1 MQTFKFNDI
10 KIIFKS
16 RNLMKYIIIT
26 QTFPPRTGGMQTV
39 MTAIAKRLSTLEKTI
54 VFPDHF
60 VSKDNDISKE
70 NFSIYNNFTPKL
82 FRSFVKKLLA
92 YQTIENEDII
102 ICDSWKSINA
112 VPNIANKII
121 VLAHGQEYLSSN
133 KKYDLIKKSLT
144 RANHIICSSK
154 YTYDLIE
161 SLKITDTNKSII
173 PPTYSLEKI
182 NKRLEI
188 KTFKSS
194 NKVHIISITRLEERK
209 GIIPVLKSLGA
220 LKKSKSLKPFIW
232 DIFGIGDQKD
242 EIEEVI
248 KALNLAQYVKLKGA
262 ITNKDK
268 EYYLSI
274 ADLFI
279 MPSYKVEK
287 SIEGFGISYVEA
299 AAYSIPSIAGQ
310 EGGVTDA
317 VLDKKTGW
325 CINPMNQKQ
334 LSKVLLEAINNNKK
348 RELLGRQAQEEFL
361 NSFVGE
367 KVFRKFMKSIHS

>member
-39 MTAIAKRLSTLEKTI
+39 MTAIAKSLSTLEKTI

-325 CINPMNQKQ
+325 CVNPMNQKQ

-367 KVFRKFMKSIHS
+367 KVFRKFMKTIHS

>member
-133 KKYDLIKKSLT
+133 KKYDLIKKSLK

-220 LKKSKSLKPFIW
+220 LKKNKSLKPFIW

-248 KALNLAQYVKLKGA
+248 KALNLVQYVKLKGA

-325 CINPMNQKQ
+325 CVNPMNQKQ

>member
-248 KALNLAQYVKLKGA
+248 KTLNLAQYVKLKGA

-325 CINPMNQKQ
+325 CVNPMNQKQ

-367 KVFRKFMKSIHS
+367 KVFRKFMKSIYS

>member
-60 VSKDNDISKE
+60 VSKDHDISKE

-82 FRSFVKKLLA
+82 FRSFVKKLIA

-154 YTYDLIE
+154 YTFDLIK

-325 CINPMNQKQ
+325 CVNPMNQKQ

-367 KVFRKFMKSIHS
+367 KVFRKFMKTIHS

>member
-60 VSKDNDISKE
+60 VSKDHDISKE

-133 KKYDLIKKSLT
+133 KKYDLIKKSLR

-325 CINPMNQKQ
+325 CVNPMNQKQ

>member
-133 KKYDLIKKSLT
+133 KKYDLIKKSLK

-248 KALNLAQYVKLKGA
+248 KALNLVQYVKLKGA

-325 CINPMNQKQ
+325 CVNPMNQKQ

>member
-39 MTAIAKRLSTLEKTI
+39 MTAIAKSLSTLEKTI

-133 KKYDLIKKSLT
+133 KKYDLIKKSLR

-325 CINPMNQKQ
+325 CVNPMNQKQ

>member
-39 MTAIAKRLSTLEKTI
+39 MTAIAKKLSALEETL

-60 VSKDNDISKE
+60 VSKDHDISKE

-325 CINPMNQKQ
+325 CVNPMNQKQ

-367 KVFRKFMKSIHS
+367 KVFRKFMKTIHS

>member
-10 KIIFKS
+10 KIFFKS

-39 MTAIAKRLSTLEKTI
+39 MTAIAKKLSALEETL

-60 VSKDNDISKE
+60 VSKNHIISNE

-82 FRSFVKKLLA
+82 FRSFVKRLLA
-92 YQTIENEDII
+92 YQIIENEDII

-144 RANHIICSSK
+144 RAHHIICSSK

-220 LKKSKSLKPFIW
+220 LIKNKSLKPFVW
-232 DIFGIGDQKD
+232 DIFGIGDQKY
-242 EIEEVI
+242 EIEELI
-248 KALNLAQYVKLKGA
+248 KALNLSQYVKLKGA

-268 EYYLSI
+268 QYFLSI

-299 AAYSIPSIAGQ
+299 AAYAIPSIAGQ

-325 CINPMNQKQ
+325 CINPLNQKQ

-348 RELLGRQAQEEFL
+348 RELLGKQAQEEFL

-367 KVFRKFMKSIHS
+367 KVFRKFMKTIHS

>member
-1 MQTFKFNDI
+1 MQTFKSYDI
-10 KIIFKS
+10 KIFFKS
-16 RNLMKYIIIT
+16 RYLMKYIIIT

-182 NKRLEI
+182 KKRLET

-194 NKVHIISITRLEERK
+194 NKVYIISITRLEERK

-248 KALNLAQYVKLKGA
+248 KALNLVQYVKLKGA

-325 CINPMNQKQ
+325 CVNPMNQKQ

>member
-10 KIIFKS
+10 NIFFKS

-39 MTAIAKRLSTLEKTI
+39 MTAIAKKLSALEETL

-60 VSKDNDISKE
+60 VSKNHVISNE

-82 FRSFVKKLLA
+82 FRSFVKRLLA
-92 YQTIENEDII
+92 YQIIENEDII

-220 LKKSKSLKPFIW
+220 LTKNKSLKPFIW

-242 EIEEVI
+242 EIEEFI
-248 KALNLAQYVKLKGA
+248 KALNLSQYVKLKGA

-268 EYYLSI
+268 QYFLSI

-299 AAYSIPSIAGQ
+299 AAYAIPSIAGQ

-325 CINPMNQKQ
+325 CINPLNQKQ

-348 RELLGRQAQEEFL
+348 RELLGKQAQEEFL

-367 KVFRKFMKSIHS
+367 KVFRKFMKTIHS

>member
-10 KIIFKS
+10 KIFFKS

-39 MTAIAKRLSTLEKTI
+39 MTAIAKKLSALEETL

-60 VSKDNDISKE
+60 VSKNHIISNE

-92 YQTIENEDII
+92 YQIIENEDII

-220 LKKSKSLKPFIW
+220 LTKNKSLKPFIW

-242 EIEEVI
+242 EIEEFI
-248 KALNLAQYVKLKGA
+248 KALNLSQYVKLKGA

-268 EYYLSI
+268 QYFLSI

-299 AAYSIPSIAGQ
+299 AAYAIPSIAGQ

-325 CINPMNQKQ
+325 CINPLNQKQ

-348 RELLGRQAQEEFL
+348 RELLGKQAQEEFL

-367 KVFRKFMKSIHS
+367 KVFRKFMKTIHS

>member
-133 KKYDLIKKSLT
+133 KKYDLIKKSLK

-325 CINPMNQKQ
+325 CVNPMNQKQ

>member
-248 KALNLAQYVKLKGA
+248 KALNLVQYVKLKGA

-325 CINPMNQKQ
+325 CVNPMNQKQ

-367 KVFRKFMKSIHS
+367 KVFRKFMKTIHS

>member
-70 NFSIYNNFTPKL
+70 NFSIHNNFTPKL

-248 KALNLAQYVKLKGA
+248 KALNLVQYVKLKGA

-325 CINPMNQKQ
+325 CVNPMNQKQ

>member
-1 MQTFKFNDI
+1 V
-10 KIIFKS
+10 
-16 RNLMKYIIIT
+16 Y
-26 QTFPPRTGGMQTV
+26 
-39 MTAIAKRLSTLEKTI
+39 
-54 VFPDHF
+54 
-60 VSKDNDISKE
+60 
-70 NFSIYNNFTPKL
+70 
-82 FRSFVKKLLA
+82 
-92 YQTIENEDII
+92 
-102 ICDSWKSINA
+102 
-112 VPNIANKII
+112 
-121 VLAHGQEYLSSN
+121 
-133 KKYDLIKKSLT
+133 
-144 RANHIICSSK
+144 
-154 YTYDLIE
+154 
-161 SLKITDTNKSII
+161 
-173 PPTYSLEKI
+173 
-182 NKRLEI
+182 
-188 KTFKSS
+188 
-194 NKVHIISITRLEERK
+194 IISITRLEERK

-220 LKKSKSLKPFIW
+220 LKKNKSLKPFIW

-325 CINPMNQKQ
+325 CVKPMNQKQ

>member
-10 KIIFKS
+10 KKFLKS

-39 MTAIAKRLSTLEKTI
+39 MTAIAKKLSALEETL
-54 VFPDHF
+54 VFPDHL
-60 VSKDNDISKE
+60 VSKNHIISNE

-92 YQTIENEDII
+92 YQIIENEDII

-220 LKKSKSLKPFIW
+220 LTKNKSLKPFIW

-242 EIEEVI
+242 EIEEFI
-248 KALNLAQYVKLKGA
+248 KALNLSQYVKLKGA

-268 EYYLSI
+268 QYFLSI

-299 AAYSIPSIAGQ
+299 AAYAIPSIAGQ

-325 CINPMNQKQ
+325 CINPLNQKQ

-348 RELLGRQAQEEFL
+348 RELLGKQAQEEFL

-367 KVFRKFMKSIHS
+367 KVFRKFMKTIHS

>member
-133 KKYDLIKKSLT
+133 KKYDLIKKSLK

-220 LKKSKSLKPFIW
+220 LKKKKSLKPFIW

-325 CINPMNQKQ
+325 CVNPMNQKQ

-348 RELLGRQAQEEFL
+348 RELLGRQAQKEFL
-361 NSFVGE
+361 DSFVGE

>member
-39 MTAIAKRLSTLEKTI
+39 MTAIAKSLSTLEKTI

-325 CINPMNQKQ
+325 CVNPMNQKQ

>member
-70 NFSIYNNFTPKL
+70 NFSIHNNFTPKL

-325 CINPMNQKQ
+325 CVNPMNQKQ

-367 KVFRKFMKSIHS
+367 KVFRKFMKTIHS

>member
-10 KIIFKS
+10 NIFFKS

-39 MTAIAKRLSTLEKTI
+39 MTAIAKKLSALEETL

-60 VSKDNDISKE
+60 VSKNHIISNE

-82 FRSFVKKLLA
+82 FRSFVKRLLA
-92 YQTIENEDII
+92 YQIIENEDII

-220 LKKSKSLKPFIW
+220 LTKNKSLKPFIW

-242 EIEEVI
+242 EIEEFI
-248 KALNLAQYVKLKGA
+248 KALNLSQYVKLKGA

-279 MPSYKVEK
+279 MPSYKVDK

-299 AAYSIPSIAGQ
+299 AAYAIPSIAGQ

-325 CINPMNQKQ
+325 CINPLNQKQ

-348 RELLGRQAQEEFL
+348 RELLGKQAQEEFL

-367 KVFRKFMKSIHS
+367 KVFRKFMKTIHS

>member
-39 MTAIAKRLSTLEKTI
+39 MTAIAKKLSALEETL

-60 VSKDNDISKE
+60 VSKNHDISKE

-248 KALNLAQYVKLKGA
+248 KALNLVQYVKLKGA

-325 CINPMNQKQ
+325 CVNPMNQKQ

>member
-220 LKKSKSLKPFIW
+220 LKKNKSLKPFIW

>member
-133 KKYDLIKKSLT
+133 KKYDLIKKSLR

-220 LKKSKSLKPFIW
+220 LKKKKSLKPFIW

-248 KALNLAQYVKLKGA
+248 KALNLVQYVKLKGA

-325 CINPMNQKQ
+325 CINPINQKQ

>member
-39 MTAIAKRLSTLEKTI
+39 MTAIAKSLSTLEKTI

-194 NKVHIISITRLEERK
+194 NKVYIISITRLEERK

-220 LKKSKSLKPFIW
+220 LKKNKSLKPFIW

-325 CINPMNQKQ
+325 CINPINQKQ

>member
-242 EIEEVI
+242 EIEEAI

-325 CINPMNQKQ
+325 CVNPMNQKQ

>member
-10 KIIFKS
+10 KIFFKS

-325 CINPMNQKQ
+325 CVNPMNQKQ

>member
-133 KKYDLIKKSLT
+133 KKYDLIKKSLR

-194 NKVHIISITRLEERK
+194 NKVYIISITRLEERK

-325 CINPMNQKQ
+325 CVNPMNQKQ

>member
-10 KIIFKS
+10 KKFFKS

-39 MTAIAKRLSTLEKTI
+39 MTAIAKKLSALEETV

-60 VSKDNDISKE
+60 ISKDHVISNE
-70 NFSIYNNFTPKL
+70 NFSIYNNFSPKL
-82 FRSFVKKLLA
+82 FRSFVKRLLA
-92 YQTIENEDII
+92 YQIIENEDII

-220 LKKSKSLKPFIW
+220 LTKNKSLKPFIW

-242 EIEEVI
+242 EIEEFI
-248 KALNLAQYVKLKGA
+248 KALNLSQYVKLKGA

-268 EYYLSI
+268 QYFLSI

-299 AAYSIPSIAGQ
+299 AAYAIPSIAGQ

-325 CINPMNQKQ
+325 CINPLNQKQ

-348 RELLGRQAQEEFL
+348 RELLGKQAQEEFL

-367 KVFRKFMKSIHS
+367 KVFRKFMKTIHS

>member
-16 RNLMKYIIIT
+16 RHLMKYIIIT

-325 CINPMNQKQ
+325 CVNPMNQKQ

>member
-60 VSKDNDISKE
+60 VSKDHDISKE

-182 NKRLEI
+182 KKRLET

-194 NKVHIISITRLEERK
+194 NKVYIISITRLEERK

>member
-39 MTAIAKRLSTLEKTI
+39 MTAIAKRLSALEKTI

-133 KKYDLIKKSLT
+133 KKYDLIKKSLR

-248 KALNLAQYVKLKGA
+248 KALNLVQYVKLKGA

-325 CINPMNQKQ
+325 CVNPMNQKQ

-367 KVFRKFMKSIHS
+367 KVFRKFMKTIHS

>member
-70 NFSIYNNFTPKL
+70 NFSIHNNFTPKL

-133 KKYDLIKKSLT
+133 KKYDLIKKSLR

-325 CINPMNQKQ
+325 CVNPMNQKQ

>member
-10 KIIFKS
+10 KIFFKS

-39 MTAIAKRLSTLEKTI
+39 MTAIAKNLSALEETL

-60 VSKDNDISKE
+60 VSKNHVISNE

-82 FRSFVKKLLA
+82 FRSFVKRLIA
-92 YQTIENEDII
+92 YQIIENEDII

-144 RANHIICSSK
+144 RANHIICNSK

-209 GIIPVLKSLGA
+209 GIIPVLKSLRA

-242 EIEEVI
+242 EIEEFI
-248 KALNLAQYVKLKGA
+248 KALNLSQYVKLKGA

-268 EYYLSI
+268 QYFLSI

-299 AAYSIPSIAGQ
+299 AAYAIPSIAGQ

-348 RELLGRQAQEEFL
+348 RELLGKQAQEEFL

-367 KVFRKFMKSIHS
+367 KVFRKFMKTIHS

>member
-248 KALNLAQYVKLKGA
+248 KAFNLAQYVKLKGA